1 MKTNIPTIRSFAY
14 KYGAIYGGITIAF
27 SLMLHIMKLTYSGSK
42 IPEYINYAILFA
54 TIVFAIY
61 SFRSANGRLLSVG
74 QAVKLGTGT
83 ALIAGVFTVLYL
95 LLFSNVIEPDFVERL
110 GKEVTAKQLIEKM
123 PNLTQD
129 QIQQQIDLQTKF
141 FWVSY
146 PFILIVFIIFGLV
159 ISWITGL
166 IARRQ

>member
-1 MKTNIPTIRSFAY
+1 ME
-14 KYGAIYGGITIAF
+14 
-27 SLMLHIMKLTYSGSK
+27 LTYSGSK

-54 TIVFAIY
+54 TIVFATY

>member
-1 MKTNIPTIRSFAY
+1 ME
-14 KYGAIYGGITIAF
+14 
-27 SLMLHIMKLTYSGSK
+27 LTYSGSK
-42 IPEYINYAILFA
+42 IPEYINYAILFV

>member
-1 MKTNIPTIRSFAY
+1 
-14 KYGAIYGGITIAF
+14 
-27 SLMLHIMKLTYSGSK
+27 
-42 IPEYINYAILFA
+42 
-54 TIVFAIY
+54 
-61 SFRSANGRLLSVG
+61 
-74 QAVKLGTGT
+74 
-83 ALIAGVFTVLYL
+83 LI
-95 LLFSNVIEPDFVERL
+95 FSNVIEPDFVERL

>member
-14 KYGAIYGGITIAF
+14 KYGAIYGAITIAF

>member
-1 MKTNIPTIRSFAY
+1 
-14 KYGAIYGGITIAF
+14 
-27 SLMLHIMKLTYSGSK
+27 
-42 IPEYINYAILFA
+42 
-54 TIVFAIY
+54 
-61 SFRSANGRLLSVG
+61 
-74 QAVKLGTGT
+74 
-83 ALIAGVFTVLYL
+83 LYL

>member
-1 MKTNIPTIRSFAY
+1 
-14 KYGAIYGGITIAF
+14 
-27 SLMLHIMKLTYSGSK
+27 
-42 IPEYINYAILFA
+42 
-54 TIVFAIY
+54 
-61 SFRSANGRLLSVG
+61 VG

>member
-1 MKTNIPTIRSFAY
+1 ME
-14 KYGAIYGGITIAF
+14 
-27 SLMLHIMKLTYSGSK
+27 LTYSGSK

>member
-1 MKTNIPTIRSFAY
+1 ME
-14 KYGAIYGGITIAF
+14 
-27 SLMLHIMKLTYSGSK
+27 LTYSGSK

-95 LLFSNVIEPDFVERL
+95 LLFLNVIEPDFVERL

-129 QIQQQIDLQTKF
+129 QIQQQIDLL
-141 FWVSY
+141 V
-146 PFILIVFIIFGLV
+146 GLLDSLHV
-159 ISWITGL
+159 DNK
-166 IARRQ
+166 